1 MPVRLL
7 NEKDVR
13 ALAPDLPEV
22 AALVEQAYRLEAE
35 GKAEVPTKIGVHPGR
50 GNSLLHAMP
59 AWLGEARALGM
70 KWISYFPDNVERAR
84 RAAAAIIVLNDPEH
98 GRPCCIMEGMHVTF
112 LRTAACAAVAAKH
125 LAPRQPRTL
134 GLVGCGG
141 LGHWSLRMMT
151 AVFPSI
157 EQVYVSSRTR
167 RSREAFCAEM
177 SKEVNRKI
185 TPVDEPGDAVRA
197 ADIVVTSIPPGT
209 GRPVAA
215 SALQPGTLLIP
226 LDLVSAWEDEVLALA
241 DRIAAD
247 NPEDFCTRIKTRR
260 PAALAGLRPPV
271 RVQDVVVGSSPRALP
286 SERTLIAIC
295 GIASTDIVVAS
306 AIYRRACAENVGMLF
321 DLHG

>member
-22 AALVEQAYRLEAE
+22 VALVEQAYRLEAE
-35 GKAEVPTKIGVHPGR
+35 GKAEVPTKIGVHPGH
-50 GNSLLHAMP
+50 GSSLLHAMP
-59 AWLGEARALGM
+59 AWVGETRALGM
-70 KWISYFPDNVERAR
+70 KWISYFPDNIERALP
-84 RAAAAIIVLNDPEH
+84 AAAAIIVLNDPEH
-98 GRPCCIMEGMHVTF
+98 GRPCCIMEGLHVTF

-125 LAPRQPRTL
+125 LALRPPRAL
-134 GLVGCGG
+134 GLIGCGG
-141 LGHWSLRMMT
+141 LGLWSLRTMIAM
-151 AVFPSI
+151 FPSI

-167 RSREAFCAEM
+167 RSREAFCAQM
-177 SKEVNRKI
+177 STEVNRRI
-185 TPVDEPGDAVRA
+185 TPIDEPGEAVRA

-215 SALQPGTLLIP
+215 SSFMPGTLLIP
-226 LDLVSAWEDEVLALA
+226 LDLVSAWQDEVLALA
-241 DRIAAD
+241 DPIAAD
-247 NPEDFCTRIKTRR
+247 NPEDFCARIQARR
-260 PAALAGLRPPV
+260 PTALSGLKPPV
-271 RVQDVVVGSSPRALP
+271 RLQDAVAGKLPRASP